1 MPEIYSF
8 GEKLKRNIAKVI
20 VGKDEIIEKA
30 LAVLLSGGHVLI
42 NDVPGVG
49 KTVFARSLAVSLGL
63 DFRRIQCT
71 PDLLPSDVTG
81 LNVLDIKSNEFIFK
95 KGPVFTE
102 VLLVDEI
109 NRTTPRTQSALLE
122 AMGERQVTID
132 GKTFFMARPFFVMA
146 TQNPVEFEGTFPL
159 PEAQLDRFS
168 VSLSMGYPDEE
179 YEVALLKGMLL
190 EHPLESLKAVS
201 SRDELLNIMKRVK
214 ETKVERSILEYV
226 VAIVSKTRN
235 HRDLSLGSSPRG
247 SIAIV
252 DAARALAGLR
262 GRGFVIPD
270 DVKEIAPEAL
280 SHRIMLKPE
289 ARLMRRT
296 ARDVVEEI
304 LQTVPVPLEN
314 ERIEV

>member
-1 MPEIYSF
+1 MPEINSF
-8 GEKLKRNIAKVI
+8 GEKLKRNIARVI

-49 KTVFARSLAVSLGL
+49 KTVFARSLAISLGL

-71 PDLLPSDVTG
+71 PDLLPGDVTG
-81 LNVLDIKSNEFIFK
+81 LNVLDIKNNEFIFK

-132 GKTFFMARPFFVMA
+132 GKTFPMARPFFVMA

-190 EHPLESLKAVS
+190 EHPLESLKVVS

-214 ETKVERSILEYV
+214 ETKVERSVLEYV

-270 DVKEIAPEAL
+270 DVKEIAPEVI

-304 LQTVPVPLEN
+304 LQTVPVPLQN
-314 ERIEV
+314 ERTKA

>member
-1 MPEIYSF
+1 MPEIDSF

-168 VSLSMGYPDEE
+168 ISLSMGYPDEE

-262 GRGFVIPD
+262 GRGFIIPD
-270 DVKEIAPEAL
+270 DVKEIAPEVL